1 MSQPTVSV
9 AIAQL
14 EDIVRAQVVV
24 RHQNGETL
32 PPRRG
37 SGPKGRGR
45 GYVLSH
51 ATRELDGLGEDGVGA
66 LGAVL
71 TLLPAAHEENLP
83 ELLSRR
89 VMRCDLFETQLAMLS
104 RGGWLAFLPLS
115 LVQRDITAGLMQT
128 VQLIGGPP
136 PRQRAAPITRLEA
149 FPVRAQVHPFSD
161 PSAKSTPP
169 RSTLQHHFEGAALR
183 VGYASA

>member
-1 MSQPTVSV
+1 MILGPRHLKILFAIAHHGFLAAASKVLSMSQPTVSV

-51 ATRELDGLGEDGVGA
+51 ATRELDGLSEVGVGA

-83 ELLSRR
+83 ELLSLR
-89 VMRCDLFETQLAMLS
+89 VMRCDLFE
-104 RGGWLAFLPLS
+104 
-115 LVQRDITAGLMQT
+115 I
-128 VQLIGGPP
+128 
-136 PRQRAAPITRLEA
+136 
-149 FPVRAQVHPFSD
+149 
-161 PSAKSTPP
+161 
-169 RSTLQHHFEGAALR
+169 
-183 VGYASA
+183 